1 MPSGGVALRVTDTG
15 IGIPAEAIDKLFL
28 PFSQVDS
35 AYSRKHD
42 GVGLGLSICRSI
54 MKAYGG
60 SISMESQVNMGTM
73 VTLTFPESRLVAGE
87 SQSEPRAQA
96 AE

>member
-1 MPSGGVALRVTDTG
+1 
-15 IGIPAEAIDKLFL
+15 
-28 PFSQVDS
+28 
-35 AYSRKHD
+35 
-42 GVGLGLSICRSI
+42 

-60 SISMESQVNMGTM
+60 SISMESQVDMGTM

-87 SQSEPRAQA
+87 PQSEPRAQA

>member
-1 MPSGGVALRVTDTG
+1 
-15 IGIPAEAIDKLFL
+15 
-28 PFSQVDS
+28 
-35 AYSRKHD
+35 
-42 GVGLGLSICRSI
+42 

-60 SISMESQVNMGTM
+60 SISMESQVDMGTM

-87 SQSEPRAQA
+87 PQSKPRAQA